1 MDIINNKNLMKK
13 ALDAF
18 ESSISVEADYSP
30 SKFSFNGADEKLH
43 NIPLASME
51 QIDRELSEAS
61 E

>member
-30 SKFSFNGADEKLH
+30 SKFSFDGADEKLH

-51 QIDRELSEAS
+51 
-61 E
+61 